1 MEFEEKFI
9 ANEAVTKRSKDE
21 LRTGFIDLIRKA
33 KKGVADEN
41 ATLRSIG
48 VGPPITPPSPVS
60 TEMWEILPQ
69 TYKSLAVIDCDV
81 PPIQGKAQK
90 PTEHKILTF

>member
-1 MEFEEKFI
+1 MEFEEEFI
-9 ANEAVTKRSKDE
+9 ANETVTKRSKDE

-41 ATLRSIG
+41 ATLRSTG
-48 VGPPITPPSPVS
+48 GGPPIAPLSPVS
-60 TEMWEILPQ
+60 TEMREMLPQ
-69 TYKSLAVIDCDV
+69 IYKALAVLHCDV
-81 PPIQGKAQK
+81 SSIQGKAQK

>member
-1 MEFEEKFI
+1 MEFEEEFI
-9 ANEAVTKRSKDE
+9 ANETVTKRSKDE

-41 ATLRSIG
+41 ATLRSTG
-48 VGPPITPPSPVS
+48 GGPPIAPLSPVS
-60 TEMWEILPQ
+60 MEMREMLPQ
-69 TYKSLAVIDCDV
+69 TYKSLAVLDCDV